1 MNLRSI
7 SRPSPARSQGSAS
20 RILGQEGRLQGREGS
35 AFRPKV
41 IDGVVHVAGRAAE
54 PIQLDGN
61 QFVGER
67 RVPALPLRSGTSRR
81 VAPRADGVD
90 IRARERTRMGSAW
103 EAEGGQEQPRRRDA
117 KPAGLPLERPW
128 EGTGSAGLLQQ
139 VPCHDCCE
147 PRAATFMTQ
156 SPPRSDDR
164 TPTRGGDRG
173 LLARH
178 SSCPTGLVC
187 LADPHHSVGWLG
199 RGRGV

>member
-7 SRPSPARSQGSAS
+7 SRPSPARSQGSAC

-90 IRARERTRMGSAW
+90 IRARERTRMGSLGSRGWAGT
-103 EAEGGQEQPRRRDA
+103 AP
-117 KPAGLPLERPW
+117 PAGREAGGAAPGTPLGRNRERRSPAA
-128 EGTGSAGLLQQ
+128 SAVPRLL
-139 VPCHDCCE
+139 
-147 PRAATFMTQ
+147 RAAGAATFMTQ

>member
-67 RVPALPLRSGTSRR
+67 RVPALPLRSGPSRR

-90 IRARERTRMGSAW
+90 IRARERTRMGSRGWAGT
-103 EAEGGQEQPRRRDA
+103 AP
-117 KPAGLPLERPW
+117 PAGREAGGDAPGTPLGRNRERRASPARAVPGW
-128 EGTGSAGLLQQ
+128 LGPAG
-139 VPCHDCCE
+139 
-147 PRAATFMTQ
+147 AATFMTQ

-164 TPTRGGDRG
+164 TPRIGGQGCSTLIERLYMRG
-173 LLARH
+173 
-178 SSCPTGLVC
+178 
-187 LADPHHSVGWLG
+187 
-199 RGRGV
+199 

>member
-7 SRPSPARSQGSAS
+7 PRPSPARSQGSAC

-81 VAPRADGVD
+81 VAPRADGWTFAHAS
-90 IRARERTRMGSAW
+90 AREW
-103 EAEGGQEQPRRRDA
+103 EAHGKPRVGRNS
-117 KPAGLPLERPW
+117 PAGGTRSRRGCPW
-128 EGTGSAGLLQQ
+128 NAPGKEQGAQVFSSKCRATIAASRGGRHFYDAESAKI
-139 VPCHDCCE
+139 
-147 PRAATFMTQ
+147 R
-156 SPPRSDDR
+156 RSDSYK
-164 TPTRGGDRG
+164 RG
-173 LLARH
+173 
-178 SSCPTGLVC
+178 
-187 LADPHHSVGWLG
+187 
-199 RGRGV
+199 